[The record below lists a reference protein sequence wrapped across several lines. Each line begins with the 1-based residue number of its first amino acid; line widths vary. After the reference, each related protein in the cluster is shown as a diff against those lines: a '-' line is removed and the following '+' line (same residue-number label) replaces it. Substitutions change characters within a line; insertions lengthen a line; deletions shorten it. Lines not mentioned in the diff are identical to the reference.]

1 MSFNPVGMQVIVLDN
16 HEYKDSMLDSDD
28 EF

>member
-1 MSFNPVGMQVIVLDN
+1 MSFNAVGMQVIVLDN